1 MNDVKILKS
10 EYRKEREKRD
20 LAIYQ
25 EYLEMMS
32 IEGQSKMLVTQHL
45 MKKYNVHSSGTIYLI
60 RKRVEDMMKHKNAT
74 L

>member
-1 MNDVKILKS
+1 MNDVKILKT
-10 EYRKEREKRD
+10 ECRKEREKRD

-60 RKRVEDMMKHKNAT
+60 RKRVEGMMKHKNAT